1 MDHQTIIL
9 ILAVIFGF
17 LMACGIGANDVANAM
32 GTSVGSKV
40 FTLSQ
45 AIFVASIFEFLGA
58 FLAGGEVTG
67 TISKGITDP
76 HFFYAQPDLFIY
88 GMLAALLA
96 CAVWLIIASYYG
108 WPVSTTHSIVGA
120 IIGFAVITIGPQSV
134 HWSKISLIVS
144 SWLISPLLGGLM
156 AFIVFTSI
164 QNLILRTDE
173 PFLNAKKYVPVYVF
187 FMGCGIC
194 FITLVQGLKHIGIT
208 LNYFQSYGLA
218 LSFGGILFLISKVAL
233 NKIQL
238 DKKAD
243 EDFHFTNVEKIFGV
257 MMIFTACSMAF
268 AHGSNDVANAVGPL
282 AAIAQVLKDPHA
294 LSSETIVPSW
304 VLFLGGLGIVVGLAT
319 YGYRVIE
326 TVGKNITE
334 LTPSRGFSAEISTA
348 LTVVCASGIGVPI
361 STTHT
366 LVGAILGVGFARGIG
381 ALDLEVLQ
389 KIILSWLVTVPA
401 GVVLTMILFYVIKT
415 IFA

>member
-9 ILAVIFGF
+9 ILAIIFGF

-40 FTLSQ
+40 FTLKQ
-45 AIFVASIFEFLGA
+45 AIVVASIFEFLGA

-67 TISKGITDP
+67 TISKGLIDP
-76 HFFYAQPDLFIY
+76 HFFSNQPEIFIY

-96 CAVWLIIASYYG
+96 SATWLILASYYG

-120 IIGFAVITIGPQSV
+120 IIGFAVITVGPESL
-134 HWSKISLIVS
+134 HWSKIILIIS
-144 SWLISPLLGGLM
+144 SWIISPLIGC
-156 AFIVFTSI
+156 VFSYFVFMSI
-164 QNLILRTDE
+164 QNLIFQADD
-173 PFLNAKKYVPVYVF
+173 PFINAKKYIPFYVF
-187 FMGCGIC
+187 IMGCGISL
-194 FITLVQGLKHIGIT
+194 ITLTQGLKHVGVH
-208 LNYFQSYGLA
+208 LNYFQSFGYSALVGLV
-218 LSFGGILFLISKVAL
+218 IFLISKFAL
-233 NKIQL
+233 NKVTL

-243 EDFHFTNVEKIFGV
+243 EEFHFANVEKIFGI
-257 MMIFTACSMAF
+257 MMMFTACSMAF

-282 AAIAQVLKDPHA
+282 AAIVQILHDPGA
-294 LSSETIVPSW
+294 LSGQTIVPSW
-304 VLFLGGLGIVVGLAT
+304 VLLLGAVGIVVGLAT

-326 TVGKNITE
+326 TVGQNITE
-334 LTPSRGFSAEISTA
+334 LIPSRGFSAEISTA
-348 LTVVCASGIGVPI
+348 LIVVFASGIGLPL

-381 ALDLEVLQ
+381 ALNLDVIR
-389 KIILSWLVTVPA
+389 KIVLSWIITMPT
-401 GVVLTMILFYVIKT
+401 GVCLTMGLFFIIKS

>member
-9 ILAVIFGF
+9 ILAIIFGF

-40 FTLSQ
+40 FTLKQ
-45 AIFVASIFEFLGA
+45 AIVVASIFEFLGA

-67 TISKGITDP
+67 TISKGIIDS
-76 HFFYAQPDLFIY
+76 HFFFNQPEVFVY

-96 CAVWLIIASYYG
+96 CATWLIVASHYG

-120 IIGFAVITIGPQSV
+120 IIGFAMITVGPESL
-134 HWSKISLIVS
+134 HWSKIIIIMS
-144 SWLISPLLGGLM
+144 SWIISPLIGCILSYFVFMSIQSLIFQ
-156 AFIVFTSI
+156 ADDPFTS
-164 QNLILRTDE
+164 
-173 PFLNAKKYVPVYVF
+173 AKKYIPFYVF
-187 FMGCGIC
+187 AMGCGISL
-194 FITLVQGLKHIGIT
+194 ITLTQGLKHVGIN
-208 LNYFQSYGLA
+208 LNNYQILGYSA
-218 LSFGGILFLISKVAL
+218 LVGFVIFLISKFAL
-233 NKIQL
+233 NKVTL

-243 EDFHFTNVEKIFGV
+243 EKFHFANVEKIFGI
-257 MMIFTACSMAF
+257 MMMFTACSMAF

-282 AAIAQVLKDPHA
+282 AAIVQILHDPGA
-294 LSSETIVPSW
+294 MAGQTIVPSW
-304 VLFLGGLGIVVGLAT
+304 VLLLGAAGIVVGLAT

-326 TVGKNITE
+326 TVGQNITE
-334 LTPSRGFSAEISTA
+334 LIPSRGFSAEISTA
-348 LTVVCASGIGVPI
+348 LIVVFASGIGLPL

-381 ALDLEVLQ
+381 ALNLDVIR
-389 KIILSWLVTVPA
+389 KIVLSWIITMPT
-401 GVVLTMILFYVIKT
+401 GVCLTMGLFFIIKS